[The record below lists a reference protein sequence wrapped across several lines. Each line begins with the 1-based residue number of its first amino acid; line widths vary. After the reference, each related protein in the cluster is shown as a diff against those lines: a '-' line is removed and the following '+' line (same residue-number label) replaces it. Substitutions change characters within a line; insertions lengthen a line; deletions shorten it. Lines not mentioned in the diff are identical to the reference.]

1 MKPFDLEAAKRGEP
15 IECDGA
21 VRCVEAHF
29 VGVSND
35 GRPVVQVNGINFGSP
50 FIPYYG
56 ELRMAPKTLTVRY
69 RNYLMREEDGNVSVC
84 TANDLYGHSSP
95 ATIEM
100 GYGFIKWIH
109 TDWQTAEIK
118 GDE

>member
-15 IECDGA
+15 IEFDGA

-35 GRPVVQVNGINFGSP
+35 GRPVVQVSDVNFGSP
-50 FIPYYG
+50 FIPYHG
-56 ELRMAPKTLTVRY
+56 ELRMAIKTVTVRY
-69 RNYLMREEDGNVSVC
+69 RAYIFKSFSGVMV
-84 TANDLYGHSSP
+84 
-95 ATIEM
+95 ATLNNCIGYKTPEQIEVQS
-100 GYGFIKWIH
+100 GFLCWIH
-109 TDWQTAEIK
+109 TEWQTAEIK